1 MKNQWTSLLF
11 GMVKV
16 KIEGRGT
23 ERFLNDCIRGDII
36 VWNVKRGKSGGISFY
51 IRLKDV
57 HALRKVVR
65 KNECKCRFEKRLGF
79 PFLLRKSWRNSG
91 FIMGLLAF
99 LVVVFALSNMIWGID
114 VDGASPETEHLIK
127 KELSQIGIK
136 KGKFQF
142 FVEDP
147 DEIQKSL
154 TDNIQQITWV
164 GVELTGTTY
173 HLKVVEKNQPEEG
186 ELVSPRHIVA
196 EKEAVISKMFVEQG
210 QPLTTLHEHVKKG
223 QILVSGLI
231 GKEDEQKKVAAKAE
245 IFGETWYKSTISLP
259 LKTTFHVFTG
269 EATVKHY
276 LQFGSFKLPIWGF
289 KDPTFTSFEV
299 EDDVRYMNFLN
310 FTMPIA
316 YVNETFR
323 ERQEVSR
330 DYTEKQAKEA
340 ALDRGRKDI
349 ENNLDKDEKVIGEK
363 VLHETNENGKVKLT
377 VLYQVLE
384 NIVKT
389 TPIVQGD

>member
-1 MKNQWTSLLF
+1 MKNQWTSLLL
-11 GMVKV
+11 GIVRV
-16 KIEGRGT
+16 RIEGRGT
-23 ERFLNDCIRGDII
+23 GRFLNDCMRGDII
-36 VWNVKRGKSGGISFY
+36 VWNVKRGKNGGISFY

-79 PFLLRKSWRNSG
+79 PFLLRRSWRNSG

-99 LVVVFALSNMIWGID
+99 LFVIFALSNMIWGID
-114 VDGASPETEHLIK
+114 IDGASPETEHLIK

-173 HLKVVEKNQPEEG
+173 HLKVVEKNQPEED

-210 QPLTTLHEHVKKG
+210 QPLATLHEHVKKG

-245 IFGETWYKSTISLP
+245 IFGETWYRSTISIP

-289 KDPTFTSFEV
+289 KDPKFTSFEV
-299 EDDVRYMNFLN
+299 EDDVRYVNFLN

-349 ENNLDKDEKVIGEK
+349 EDKLDKDEKVIGEK
-363 VLHETNENGKVKLT
+363 VLHETNESGKVKLT

>member
-1 MKNQWTSLLF
+1 MKNQWTGLLF
-11 GMVKV
+11 GIVRV
-16 KIEGRGT
+16 RIEGRGT
-23 ERFLNDCIRGDII
+23 ERFLNDCMRGDII
-36 VWNVKRGKSGGISFY
+36 VWNVKRGKNGGISFY

-79 PFLLRKSWRNSG
+79 PFLLRRSWRNSG

-99 LVVVFALSNMIWGID
+99 LFVIFALSNMIWGID

-173 HLKVVEKNQPEEG
+173 HLKVVEKNQPEED

-245 IFGETWYKSTISLP
+245 IFGETWYKSTISIP

-289 KDPTFTSFEV
+289 KDPEFTSFEV
-299 EDDVRYMNFLN
+299 EDDVRYVNFLN

-349 ENNLDKDEKVIGEK
+349 EDKLDEDEKVIGEK